1 MEFGDLNTKFIE
13 AEAFQ
18 AGTQGVESEAQL
30 REIDA
35 GFTGLKQRV
44 IQETTE
50 RLRSLEAA
58 IANLKRRVEEAQD
71 QWSDLQMRTDGMPPA
86 IVLPLVGVC
95 LALLVVTGE
104 AVFLAPVM
112 DALGLADPIAQLVF
126 AGVIVVV
133 TSGLIEI
140 TKRQLLSH
148 AEPVSDHVTREETS
162 QQSRSARYLKIVML
176 VSLSVLSLTLVFFL
190 GRWRAEQMIFA
201 ASLQHAGAWK
211 QFMASNPDL
220 TRAVVV
226 LLTTGLPIFV
236 AVVFDWGLNGL
247 QLAWEWRK
255 ARHQCHKF
263 SRQLGQTEKKLE
275 AETEA
280 KESRLAEL
288 DEKCNEWK
296 NSYEHHHALGKQ
308 IGAWKTPLWRV
319 VVRIAA
325 VCFVMVAI
333 CFLLDP
339 YVSEYIFSVPARLFI
354 YALLALGL
362 SGLYAAHVIKA
373 WDRPNAKQLFE
384 QRKTVWRDES
394 DRTITAGN
402 AAREKRGL
410 AAAPELKHEDVNGSR
425 QSPPGVEAT
434 LSAHA

>member
-1 MEFGDLNTKFIE
+1 MEFGDLRTKSIE

-18 AGTQGVESEAQL
+18 AGTQRVEAEAQL

-44 IQETTE
+44 IQETSE
-50 RLRSLEAA
+50 RLKRLEAA
-58 IANLKRRVEEAQD
+58 IANLKRRVEEVQD

-86 IVLPLVGVC
+86 IVLPLVVVC
-95 LALLVVTGE
+95 LTLLVVTGE

-148 AEPVSDHVTREETS
+148 AEPRGEHATLEEAV
-162 QQSRSARYLKIVML
+162 QQSRFARHLKIVML
-176 VSLSVLSLTLVFFL
+176 VMLTILSLTLVFFL
-190 GRWRAEQMIFA
+190 GQWRAEQMIFA

-211 QFMASNPDL
+211 EFMAGNPGL

-255 ARHQCHKF
+255 ARRQCHKF
-263 SRQLGQTEKKLE
+263 SRQLGQVEKKLE
-275 AETEA
+275 AEAEA
-280 KESRLAEL
+280 KESRLVEL
-288 DEKCNEWK
+288 DEKCKEWK

-319 VVRIAA
+319 VVKIAA
-325 VCFVMVAI
+325 VCFVIVAV

-339 YVSEYIFSVPARLFI
+339 YLSEYIFSGTARLFV

-362 SGLYAAHVIKA
+362 GGLYAAHVIKA

-394 DRTITAGN
+394 DAAFAAGKE
-402 AAREKRGL
+402 RRVL
-410 AAAPELKHEDVNGSR
+410 AAAPELKDEDMNSSR
-425 QSPPGVEAT
+425 RSPPEVEAT